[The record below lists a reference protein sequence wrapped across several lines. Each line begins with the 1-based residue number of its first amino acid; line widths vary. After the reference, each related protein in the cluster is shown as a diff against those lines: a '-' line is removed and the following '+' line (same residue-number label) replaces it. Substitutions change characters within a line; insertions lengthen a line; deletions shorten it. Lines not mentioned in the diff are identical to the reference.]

1 MFSHHC
7 CVLTGLSS
15 AFVNAG
21 LREGPPTTLYDRVFE
36 NEVNIAVYQ
45 AKAAYEKLL
54 FREAL
59 KAAGY
64 DLANARDAY
73 RWVF

>member
-1 MFSHHC
+1 M
-7 CVLTGLSS
+7 
-15 AFVNAG
+15 NAG

-73 RWVF
+73 RCVF